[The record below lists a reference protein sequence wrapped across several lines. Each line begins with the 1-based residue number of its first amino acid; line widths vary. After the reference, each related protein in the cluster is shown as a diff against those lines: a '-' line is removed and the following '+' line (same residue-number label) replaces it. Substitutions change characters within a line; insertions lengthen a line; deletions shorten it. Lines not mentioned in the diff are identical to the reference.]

1 MKTVITNAR
10 RTNFITQLS
19 IPTLPLVLATI
30 FCVLLIPQ
38 AKAQN
43 ASMNSKELLRML
55 DTELNHSH
63 DYAQQKEERILR
75 LKSQLAQSHDDE
87 EHYWLKRRIASEY
100 STYDS
105 DSALKYG
112 TCALELAERLNR
124 FDLVNDTRV
133 DLSYTLT
140 AMGLLSQ
147 ARRQLEAVD
156 TAYLTPRSRIDYLGQ
171 LVFYLTHEEQY
182 KRANVTYSFPDDA
195 QVILDSICSI
205 ITPEHPEYYY
215 YIGYQAQNKEPLRE
229 HAIDLLTEHL
239 RRSKF
244 DTHTDAKEAWTLAQ
258 LYGWIGKEEEKKRYL
273 ALSAIADM
281 RVANRDIASIEEL
294 ASMEHAENNLDR
306 AMTYIGYCLECAEL
320 YKNRVRALRLAT
332 LQTEISKSSQAQVAR
347 LQVISW
353 IAYGLGLILIVS
365 LIASLFYIRKQREA
379 LKQSNRQLADV
390 NTELKDKLTELSQ
403 AYSKLAERTQQQADL
418 AEDLR
423 VSNDKLAQSD
433 AGKERSLGQ
442 MISIS
447 SSIIHQIDDFRR
459 TISRKL
465 KAKQVDDVR
474 RLVDT
479 PDLPQSIVKD
489 FYQKIDQLVFEIF
502 PDFVEQFNTL
512 MEPGNEI
519 IPKEGQLNT
528 DLRIYALVRLGITD
542 SVTIAEVLHCSPQ
555 TVYNKRQKVRTA
567 SRLDRTAFVE
577 AVKGLCRYSK

>member
-1 MKTVITNAR
+1 M
-10 RTNFITQLS
+10 S
-19 IPTLPLVLATI
+19 
-30 FCVLLIPQ
+30 
-38 AKAQN
+38 
-43 ASMNSKELLRML
+43 SKELLHYL
-55 DTELNHSH
+55 DSELSRAHEFA
-63 DYAQQKEERILR
+63 DQKEERIER
-75 LKSQLAQSHDDE
+75 LKSQLNQSRDDE
-87 EHYWLKRRIASEY
+87 EQFWLKRRIASEY

-112 TCALELAERLNR
+112 TCALELAERLTR
-124 FDLVNDTRV
+124 PDLQNDTRV
-133 DLSYTLT
+133 DLGYTLT

-156 TAYLTPRSRIDYLGQ
+156 TAYLSPRSRIDYLGQ

-182 KRANVTYSFPDDA
+182 KRANVTYSFPADA

-205 ITPEHPEYYY
+205 VTPEHPEYYY
-215 YIGYQAQNKEPLRE
+215 YIGYQALNEESLRE

-239 RRSKF
+239 RHSKF
-244 DTHTDAKEAWTLAQ
+244 DAHIDAKEAWTLAQ
-258 LYGWIGKEEEKKRYL
+258 LYGWVGQEEEKKRYL

-294 ASMEHAENNLDR
+294 ASMEHAENHLDR

-347 LQVISW
+347 LQVITW
-353 IAYGLGLILIVS
+353 IAYGLGLILILS
-365 LIASLFYIRKQREA
+365 LIASLLYIRKQREA
-379 LKQSNRQLADV
+379 VKLRNHQLADL
-390 NTELKDKLTELSQ
+390 NTELKEKLTELSQ
-403 AYSKLAERTQQQADL
+403 AYSQLAERTQQQAQL

-465 KAKQVDDVR
+465 KARQTDDVR
-474 RLVDT
+474 RMVDT
-479 PDLPQSIVKD
+479 PELPQTIVKD
-489 FYQKIDQLVFEIF
+489 FYQKIDQLVLEIF

-542 SVTIAEVLHCSPQ
+542 SVSIAEVLHCSPQ
-555 TVYNKRQKVRTA
+555 TVYNKRQKVRTN

-577 AVKGLCRYSK
+577 AVKGLCRYSS